1 MHLGKCFD
9 TVSDDAEIGSSLFLI
24 YNVGYQLDTIV
35 STLFPYYL
43 VVFGLFNRFLVFIGD
58 FVSVSESKGEAWVG
72 DWDRGYALERFYRMV
87 FSGVSISKDLCR
99 GPYAIILN
107 RLYIIIRTIVFSNA
121 QPLVVG
127 GGY

>member
-35 STLFPYYL
+35 STLFPCYL

-58 FVSVSESKGEAWVG
+58 FVGVSESKGEAWVG
-72 DWDRGYALERFYRMV
+72 V
-87 FSGVSISKDLCR
+87 VS
-99 GPYAIILN
+99 
-107 RLYIIIRTIVFSNA
+107 
-121 QPLVVG
+121 
-127 GGY
+127 

>member
-1 MHLGKCFD
+1 M
-9 TVSDDAEIGSSLFLI
+9 
-24 YNVGYQLDTIV
+24 
-35 STLFPYYL
+35 
-43 VVFGLFNRFLVFIGD
+43 FIGD

-127 GGY
+127 GAIDCQRRIGYLWAVLSAKSSNR